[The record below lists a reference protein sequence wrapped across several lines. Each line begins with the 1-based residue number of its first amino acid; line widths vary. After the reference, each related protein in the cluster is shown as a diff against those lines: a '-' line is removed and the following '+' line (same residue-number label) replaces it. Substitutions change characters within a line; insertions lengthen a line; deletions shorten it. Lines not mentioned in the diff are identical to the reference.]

1 MILPIKLVLWIYK
14 NGRVRITLRF
24 LILFLL
30 TFNTNIALSE
40 TQNQVF
46 KNKIS
51 ETILEKFIPNYKLVG
66 QATYKFILFDIY
78 YATLI
83 SETGHYP
90 SDKFALMLRYNR
102 DFTKKSVVKET
113 VEQLQKQKNYS
124 ESELIALKQLLNKT
138 FRTIKKND
146 HFIAIKLLDKGI
158 FYFKNEKVLETS
170 DMNFLNL
177 FFNIWLR
184 ENSQDPDFT
193 KSLLGKDN

>member
-1 MILPIKLVLWIYK
+1 M
-14 NGRVRITLRF
+14 
-24 LILFLL
+24 
-30 TFNTNIALSE
+30 FNTNIALSE
-40 TQNQVF
+40 TQNQVI

-51 ETILEKFIPNYKLVG
+51 ETIIEKFIPNFKLVG
-66 QATYKFILFDIY
+66 RATYKFLLLDIY

-90 SDKFALMLRYNR
+90 SDKFALILRYNR

-113 VEQLQKQKNYS
+113 FEQLQKQKKYS

-138 FRTIKKND
+138 FRTIQKND
-146 HFIAIKLLDKGI
+146 QFIAIKLLDKGI

-170 DMNFLNL
+170 DMDFLDL

>member
-1 MILPIKLVLWIYK
+1 M
-14 NGRVRITLRF
+14 
-24 LILFLL
+24 
-30 TFNTNIALSE
+30 FNTNIALSE
-40 TQNQVF
+40 TQNQVI

-51 ETILEKFIPNYKLVG
+51 ETILEKFIPSFKLVG
-66 QATYKFILFDIY
+66 RATYKFLLLDIY

-90 SDKFALMLRYNR
+90 SDKFALILRYNI

-113 VEQLQKQKNYS
+113 VEQLQKQKKYS
-124 ESELIALKQLLNKT
+124 ESELIALKQLLDKT
-138 FRTIKKND
+138 FRTIQKND
-146 HFIAIKLLDKGI
+146 QFIAIKLLDKGI

-170 DMNFLNL
+170 DMDFLDL

>member
-1 MILPIKLVLWIYK
+1 MVLWIYK

-24 LILFLL
+24 LILLFII
-30 TFNTNIALSE
+30 FNTNIALSE

-51 ETILEKFIPNYKLVG
+51 ETILEKFIPNFKLVG
-66 QATYKFILFDIY
+66 RATYKFLLLDIY

-90 SDKFALMLRYNR
+90 SDKFALILRYNR

-113 VEQLQKQKNYS
+113 FEQLQKQKKYS

-138 FRTIKKND
+138 FRTIQKND
-146 HFIAIKLLDKGI
+146 QFIAIKLLDKGI

-170 DMNFLNL
+170 DLDFLDL

>member
-1 MILPIKLVLWIYK
+1 M
-14 NGRVRITLRF
+14 
-24 LILFLL
+24 
-30 TFNTNIALSE
+30 FNTNIALSE
-40 TQNQVF
+40 TQNQVI

-51 ETILEKFIPNYKLVG
+51 KTILEKFIPNFKSVG
-66 QATYKFILFDIY
+66 RATYKFLLLDIY

-90 SDKFALMLRYNR
+90 SDKFALILTYNR

-113 VEQLQKQKNYS
+113 VEQLQKQKKYS

-138 FRTIKKND
+138 FRTIQKND
-146 HFIAIKLLDKGI
+146 QFIAIKLLDKGI

-170 DMNFLNL
+170 DMDFLDL

>member
-1 MILPIKLVLWIYK
+1 MRL
-14 NGRVRITLRF
+14 
-24 LILFLL
+24 LILLL
-30 TFNTNIALSE
+30 LLFHTNQVLSE
-40 TQNQVF
+40 TQNKVF
-46 KNKIS
+46 KNKIT
-51 ETILEKFIPNYKLVG
+51 ENVLDKFFSSYKLVG
-66 QATYKFILFDIY
+66 QATYKFLLLDIY

-90 SDKFALMLRYNR
+90 SDKFALILRYNR

-113 VEQLQKQKNYS
+113 VEQLQKQKKYS

-138 FRTIKKND
+138 FRTIQKND
-146 HFIAIKLLDKGI
+146 QFIAIKLLDKGI

-170 DMNFLNL
+170 DMDFLDL

>member
-1 MILPIKLVLWIYK
+1 M
-14 NGRVRITLRF
+14 
-24 LILFLL
+24 
-30 TFNTNIALSE
+30 FNTNIALSE
-40 TQNQVF
+40 TQNQVI

-51 ETILEKFIPNYKLVG
+51 ETIIEKFIPNYKLVG
-66 QATYKFILFDIY
+66 RAPYQFLLLDIY

-90 SDKFALMLRYNR
+90 SDKFALILRYNR

-113 VEQLQKQKNYS
+113 VEQLQKQKKYS
-124 ESELIALKQLLNKT
+124 ENELIALKQLLNKT
-138 FRTIKKND
+138 FRTIQKND
-146 HFIAIKLLDKGI
+146 QFIAIKLLDKGI

-170 DMNFLNL
+170 DMDFLDL

>member
-1 MILPIKLVLWIYK
+1 M
-14 NGRVRITLRF
+14 
-24 LILFLL
+24 
-30 TFNTNIALSE
+30 FNTNIALSE
-40 TQNQVF
+40 TQNQVI

-51 ETILEKFIPNYKLVG
+51 ETILEKFIPNFKLVG
-66 QATYKFILFDIY
+66 QATYKFLLLDIY
-78 YATLI
+78 HTTLI

-90 SDKFALMLRYNR
+90 SDKFALILRYNR

-113 VEQLQKQKNYS
+113 VEQLQKQKKYS
-124 ESELIALKQLLNKT
+124 ENELIALKQLLNKA
-138 FRTIKKND
+138 FRTIQKND
-146 HFIAIKLLDKGI
+146 QFIAIKLLDKGI

-170 DMNFLNL
+170 DMDFLDL

>member
-1 MILPIKLVLWIYK
+1 MLPIKLVLWIYK

-24 LILFLL
+24 LILLFLM
-30 TFNTNIALSE
+30 FNTNIALSE
-40 TQNQVF
+40 TQNQVI

-51 ETILEKFIPNYKLVG
+51 ETILEKFIPNFKLVG
-66 QATYKFILFDIY
+66 RATYKFLLLDIY

-90 SDKFALMLRYNR
+90 SDKFALILRYNR

-113 VEQLQKQKNYS
+113 VEQLQKQKKYS
-124 ESELIALKQLLNKT
+124 QSELIALKQLLNKT
-138 FRTIKKND
+138 FRTIQKND
-146 HFIAIKLLDKGI
+146 QFIAIKLLDKGI

-170 DMNFLNL
+170 DMDFLDL

>member
-1 MILPIKLVLWIYK
+1 M
-14 NGRVRITLRF
+14 
-24 LILFLL
+24 
-30 TFNTNIALSE
+30 FNTNIALSE
-40 TQNQVF
+40 TQNQVI

-51 ETILEKFIPNYKLVG
+51 ETILEKFIPNFKLVG
-66 QATYKFILFDIY
+66 RATYKFLLLDIY

-90 SDKFALMLRYNR
+90 SDKFALILRYNS

-113 VEQLQKQKNYS
+113 VEQLQKQKKYS
-124 ESELIALKQLLNKT
+124 ENELIALKQLLNKA
-138 FRTIKKND
+138 FRTIQKND
-146 HFIAIKLLDKGI
+146 QFIAIKLLDKGI

-170 DMNFLNL
+170 DMDFLDL

>member
-1 MILPIKLVLWIYK
+1 M
-14 NGRVRITLRF
+14 
-24 LILFLL
+24 
-30 TFNTNIALSE
+30 FNTNIALSE
-40 TQNQVF
+40 TQNQVI

-51 ETILEKFIPNYKLVG
+51 ETILEKFIPNFKLVG
-66 QATYKFILFDIY
+66 RATYKFLLLDIY

-90 SDKFALMLRYNR
+90 SDKFALILRYNR
-102 DFTKKSVVKET
+102 DFTKKTVVKET
-113 VEQLQKQKNYS
+113 VEQLQKQKKYS

-138 FRTIKKND
+138 FRTIQKND
-146 HFIAIKLLDKGI
+146 QFIAIKLLDKGI

-170 DMNFLNL
+170 DLDFLDL

>member
-1 MILPIKLVLWIYK
+1 M
-14 NGRVRITLRF
+14 
-24 LILFLL
+24 
-30 TFNTNIALSE
+30 FNTNIALSE
-40 TQNQVF
+40 IQNQVI

-51 ETILEKFIPNYKLVG
+51 ETILEKFIPNFKSVG
-66 QATYKFILFDIY
+66 RATYKFLLLDIY

-90 SDKFALMLRYNR
+90 SDKFALILRYNR

-113 VEQLQKQKNYS
+113 VEQLQKQKKYS

-138 FRTIKKND
+138 FRTIQKND
-146 HFIAIKLLDKGI
+146 QFIAIKLLDKGI

-170 DMNFLNL
+170 DMDFLDL

>member
-1 MILPIKLVLWIYK
+1 M
-14 NGRVRITLRF
+14 
-24 LILFLL
+24 
-30 TFNTNIALSE
+30 FNTNIALSE
-40 TQNQVF
+40 IQNQVI

-51 ETILEKFIPNYKLVG
+51 ETILEKFIPNFELVG
-66 QATYKFILFDIY
+66 RATYKFLLLDIY

-90 SDKFALMLRYNR
+90 SDKFALILRYNR

-113 VEQLQKQKNYS
+113 VEQLQKQKKYS

-138 FRTIKKND
+138 FRTIQKND
-146 HFIAIKLLDKGI
+146 QFIAIKLLDKGI

-170 DMNFLNL
+170 DMDFLDL

>member
-1 MILPIKLVLWIYK
+1 M
-14 NGRVRITLRF
+14 
-24 LILFLL
+24 
-30 TFNTNIALSE
+30 FNTNIALSE
-40 TQNQVF
+40 IQNQVI

-51 ETILEKFIPNYKLVG
+51 ETIVEKFIPNYKLVG
-66 QATYKFILFDIY
+66 KATYRFLLLDIY
-78 YATLI
+78 HAKLI

-90 SDKFALMLRYNR
+90 SDKFALILRYNR

-113 VEQLQKQKNYS
+113 VEQLQKQKKYS

-138 FRTIKKND
+138 FRTIQKND
-146 HFIAIKLLDKGI
+146 QFIAIKLLDKGI
-158 FYFKNEKVLETS
+158 FYFKNEKVLETI
-170 DMNFLNL
+170 DMDFLDL

>member
-1 MILPIKLVLWIYK
+1 M
-14 NGRVRITLRF
+14 F
-24 LILFLL
+24 D
-30 TFNTNIALSE
+30 TNIALSE
-40 TQNQVF
+40 TQNQIV
-46 KNKIS
+46 KNKIF

-66 QATYKFILFDIY
+66 RATYKFFLLDIY
-78 YATLI
+78 HATLI

-90 SDKFALMLRYNR
+90 SDKFALILRYNR
-102 DFTKKSVVKET
+102 DFTKQSVVKET
-113 VEQLQKQKNYS
+113 VEQLQKQKKYS

-138 FRTIKKND
+138 FRTIQKND
-146 HFIAIKLLDKGI
+146 QFIAIKLLDKGI

-170 DMNFLNL
+170 DMDFLDL

>member
-1 MILPIKLVLWIYK
+1 MVLWIYK

-24 LILFLL
+24 IILLFLL
-30 TFNTNIALSE
+30 LNTNIALSE
-40 TQNQVF
+40 TQNQVIE
-46 KNKIS
+46 NKIS
-51 ETILEKFIPNYKLVG
+51 KTILEKFIPNFKLVG
-66 QATYKFILFDIY
+66 RATYKFLLLDIY

-90 SDKFALMLRYNR
+90 SDKFALILRYNR

-113 VEQLQKQKNYS
+113 VEQLQKQKKYS

-138 FRTIKKND
+138 FRTIQKND
-146 HFIAIKLLDKGI
+146 QFIAIKLLDKGI

-170 DMNFLNL
+170 DMDFLDL

>member
-1 MILPIKLVLWIYK
+1 MVLWIYK
-14 NGRVRITLRF
+14 NGRIRITLRF
-24 LILFLL
+24 LILLLL
-30 TFNTNIALSE
+30 TFNANIALSE
-40 TQNQVF
+40 TQNQVI

-51 ETILEKFIPNYKLVG
+51 ETILEKFIPNFKLVG
-66 QATYKFILFDIY
+66 RATYKFLLLDIY

-90 SDKFALMLRYNR
+90 SDKFALILRYNR

-113 VEQLQKQKNYS
+113 VEQLQKQKKYS

-138 FRTIKKND
+138 FRTIQKND
-146 HFIAIKLLDKGI
+146 QFIAIKLLDKGI

-170 DMNFLNL
+170 DMDFLDL

>member
-1 MILPIKLVLWIYK
+1 M
-14 NGRVRITLRF
+14 
-24 LILFLL
+24 
-30 TFNTNIALSE
+30 FNTNIALSE
-40 TQNQVF
+40 TQNQVI

-51 ETILEKFIPNYKLVG
+51 ETILEKFIPKFKLVG
-66 QATYKFILFDIY
+66 RATYKFLLLDIY

-90 SDKFALMLRYNR
+90 SDKFALILRYNR

-113 VEQLQKQKNYS
+113 VEQLQKQKKYS

-138 FRTIKKND
+138 FRTIQKND
-146 HFIAIKLLDKGI
+146 QFIAIKLLDKGI
-158 FYFKNEKVLETS
+158 FYFKNEMVLETS
-170 DMNFLNL
+170 DINFLDL

-193 KSLLGKDN
+193 KSLLGEDN